1 MIDSGFKKCDK
12 MKLIFVA
19 LILIFFFRMAKRM
32 FTEKKTPVNFF
43 SLKYLKLVSH
53 FV

>member
-1 MIDSGFKKCDK
+1 